1 MDANLHSPHRR
12 LIELTMEHGDLNALI
27 DSASADAPLDE
38 LMIRRLKKK
47 RLALRDEIDKLQ
59 RSLQPDEPA

>member
-12 LIELTMEHGDLNALI
+12 LIELTMEHSDLDALI
-27 DSASADAPLDE
+27 DRVSLDAPLDE
-38 LMIRRLKKK
+38 LVIRRLKKK

-59 RSLQPDEPA
+59 RTMQPDEPA